1 MNETFKYKLL
11 TALRYLGDSF
21 YYPFI
26 ALYLSS
32 RGLIEDKVG
41 LILAISPIIG
51 IICNPI
57 YSKICKNVNIT
68 KIVLGIISIL
78 EGLIICAISFHTQF
92 VSLTVLVL
100 LLSVFGACHYGMMDS
115 LLTVYCATTD
125 MRFSKIR
132 IFGSIAYVIG
142 TTAGGYVI
150 KFVNYQLCFGIA
162 TLLFL
167 ITGLLYLLCKPID
180 IKEEV
185 VEKPTYK
192 ELLSHKE
199 FYLYCIVYAL
209 LLGSA
214 FASDHFFS
222 LFLKTKGIGED
233 GYGLVY
239 SYYVIVEC
247 ITLFVLGKWKKEFKA
262 DNIILIC
269 GIALFL
275 RQFINFLD
283 LPAPIIVV
291 AAGFRGFFFA
301 LFLHTTYSYCEKLLG
316 KRLSIIGIMTM
327 ALLQAI
333 VLAILEFTDGIIIKN
348 NGYQMFYLL
357 MMILAFV
364 AIILQVVRIIVN
376 KKKQRE
382 DIRI

>member
-1 MNETFKYKLL
+1 MNETLKYKIL

-51 IICNPI
+51 IVCNPI
-57 YSKICKNVNIT
+57 YSKICKNINIT

-78 EGLIICAISFHTQF
+78 EGLIICAISFHTSF
-92 VSLTVLVL
+92 ISLTVLVL
-100 LLSVFGACHYGMMDS
+100 TLSVFGACHYGLMDS
-115 LLTVYCATTD
+115 LLTVYAASSNI
-125 MRFSKIR
+125 RFSKIR

-162 TLLFL
+162 TFLF
-167 ITGLLYLLCKPID
+167 IISGILYLLCKNID

-199 FYLYCIVYAL
+199 FYLFCIEYAL

-222 LFLKTKGIGED
+222 LFLKTKGIMED

-247 ITLFVLGKWKKEFKA
+247 ITLFILSKWKKELNA
-262 DNIILIC
+262 DKIILIC
-269 GIALFL
+269 GISLFL

-283 LPAPIIVV
+283 LPAPFIIA

-327 ALLQAI
+327 VLLQAI
-333 VLAILEFTDGIIIKN
+333 LLAVLEFTDGIIIKN
-348 NGYQMFYLL
+348 YGYKMFYLL
-357 MMILAFV
+357 MMILAV
-364 AIILQVVRIIVN
+364 LAIILQIIRIIIN